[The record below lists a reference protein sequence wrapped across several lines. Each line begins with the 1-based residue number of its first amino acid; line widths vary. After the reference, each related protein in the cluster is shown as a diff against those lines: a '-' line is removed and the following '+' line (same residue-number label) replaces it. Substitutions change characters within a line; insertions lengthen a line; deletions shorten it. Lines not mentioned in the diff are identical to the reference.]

1 MKTNSSFA
9 YALTIDLS
17 RMFSSFHSIYLNKSD
32 RNNIGKDYEDQDMN
46 AMPPFESDSS
56 GARP

>member
-9 YALTIDLS
+9 YAFHNAFPDV
-17 RMFSSFHSIYLNKSD
+17 FVVSFNLLNKSD